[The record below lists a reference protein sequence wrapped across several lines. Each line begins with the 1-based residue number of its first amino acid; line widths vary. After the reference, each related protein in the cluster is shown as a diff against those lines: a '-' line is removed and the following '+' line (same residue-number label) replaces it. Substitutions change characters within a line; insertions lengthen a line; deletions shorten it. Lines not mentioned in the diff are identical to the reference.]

1 MAWCPNGNE
10 LDQDIADA
18 LSEFFFELVE
28 RAETLAEEFGVPAF
42 AAKALHRLDGSV
54 TMKELGRRMHCDP
67 SFVTMIADML
77 EQRGLARRE
86 PSTADRRIKN
96 LVLTPEGLELKARL
110 ERAMLDQMPWCRALD
125 VSEKS
130 SFLST
135 GRAAGLPRVR
145 RGRGGSRKVPPAPRR
160 PGLTRPRCGIRT
172 AKRY

>member
-1 MAWCPNGNE
+1 VAWCPNGSE

-18 LSEFFFELVE
+18 LSEFFFQLVE

-42 AAKALHRLDGSV
+42 AAKALHRIDGSV

-86 PSTADRRIKN
+86 PSTADRRVKN
-96 LVLTPEGLELKARL
+96 LVLTPEGVDLKARL
-110 ERAMLDQMPWCRALD
+110 ERAMLEQMPWCRALD

-130 SFLST
+130 GFLSMT
-135 GRAAGLPRVR
+135 RKMNVVLADGSDPQAPGERAGEVGDIP
-145 RGRGGSRKVPPAPRR
+145 
-160 PGLTRPRCGIRT
+160 T
-172 AKRY
+172 AASPHAA

>member
-1 MAWCPNGNE
+1 
-10 LDQDIADA
+10 
-18 LSEFFFELVE
+18 VE

-42 AAKALHRLDGSV
+42 AAKALHRIDGSV

-130 SFLST
+130 SFLSMT
-135 GRAAGLPRVR
+135 RKMNVVLADGSHPQAPGERAGEVGDIP
-145 RGRGGSRKVPPAPRR
+145 
-160 PGLTRPRCGIRT
+160 T
-172 AKRY
+172 AASPQAA

>member
-1 MAWCPNGNE
+1 VAWCPNGNE
-10 LDQDIADA
+10 LDHDIADA
-18 LSEFFFELVE
+18 LSEFFFQLVE

-42 AAKALHRLDGSV
+42 AMKALHRLDGSV

-110 ERAMLDQMPWCRALD
+110 ERAMLAQMPWCRALD

-130 SFLST
+130 SFLSMTRKMNVVLADGSYPQAT
-135 GRAAGLPRVR
+135 GEPAGEVGDIPTAASPRAA
-145 RGRGGSRKVPPAPRR
+145 
-160 PGLTRPRCGIRT
+160 
-172 AKRY
+172 